1 MLRCNNCFNYNIYR
15 KFRKFAAEN
24 LSETQ
29 MANPLF
35 YAKILLFGE
44 YGIIEDSQGLTL
56 PYSFYKGTLKFSS
69 LKNEF
74 EKKSNESLR
83 QYADF
88 LQTLTLPEI
97 YQLNLLQLR
106 TDLDNGLFF
115 DSNIPQGYGVGS
127 SGALVAAIFEKYS
140 VQERTPESVSKDEL
154 KELKVVFGQMES
166 YFHGKSSGIDPLI
179 CYMNL
184 PILIENKNS
193 VDKVNVPASQEG
205 KGAIF
210 LIDSGVTGETGPMV
224 QIFFEKMKTEGFRK
238 TLQEEFIRYNN
249 ACIDAFLKKEM
260 TPLFRNLK
268 KLSVW
273 AYEHFKP
280 MIPEGL
286 YNAWKKGLDTN
297 AYYLKLCGSGGGG
310 YILGFTKDYEKAEQ
324 MLPGFHKEVIYRF

>member
-1 MLRCNNCFNYNIYR
+1 MQLTINALIQPM
-15 KFRKFAAEN
+15 
-24 LSETQ
+24 T
-29 MANPLF
+29 NPLF

-56 PYSFYKGTLKFSS
+56 PYSFYKGALKFSELES
-69 LKNEF
+69 DF
-74 EKKSNESLR
+74 EKKSNSSL
-83 QYADF
+83 QKYSDY
-88 LQTLTLPEI
+88 LLTL
-97 YQLNLLQLR
+97 
-106 TDLDNGLFF
+106 DLPAKFKLDISAFKQDLAKGLFF

-127 SGALVAAIFEKYS
+127 SGALVAAIFERYSLQKY
-140 VQERTPESVSKDEL
+140 VPENISKDEL
-154 KELKVVFGQMES
+154 KDLKKIFGQLES

-184 PILIENKNS
+184 PILIENREN
-193 VDKVNVPASQEG
+193 VDRVSIPNGEAG

-210 LIDSGVTGETGPMV
+210 LIDSGMTGETGPMV

-238 TLQEEFIRYNN
+238 TLKEEFIRYNN

-268 KLSVW
+268 NLSVW

-280 MIPEGL
+280 MIPESI

-310 YILGFTKDYEKAEQ
+310 YILGFTRDYEKAEK
-324 MLPGFHKEVIYRF
+324 MLAGFEKEVIYRF

>member
-1 MLRCNNCFNYNIYR
+1 M
-15 KFRKFAAEN
+15 
-24 LSETQ
+24 T
-29 MANPLF
+29 NPLF

-56 PYSFYKGTLKFSS
+56 PYSFYKGTLKFSDLKSDFDKESNDS
-69 LKNEF
+69 LLKYSDYLKDLE
-74 EKKSNESLR
+74 
-83 QYADF
+83 
-88 LQTLTLPEI
+88 LPEVF
-97 YQLNLLQLR
+97 QLNISKFKK
-106 TDLDNGLFF
+106 DIKKGLFF

-140 VQERTPESVSKDEL
+140 IKSYEPEQVSKDQL
-154 KELKVVFGQMES
+154 MNLRTIFGQMES

-184 PILIENKNS
+184 PILIESKES
-193 VDKVNVPASQEG
+193 VDKVAIPASHEG

-210 LIDSGVTGETGPMV
+210 LIDSGMTGETGPMV

-238 TLQEEFIRYNN
+238 TMKEEFIRYNN

-268 KLSVW
+268 SLSVW

-280 MIPEGL
+280 MIPESI
-286 YNAWKKGLDTN
+286 YNVWKKGLDTN

-310 YILGFTKDYEKAEQ
+310 YILGFTKDYKKAEK
-324 MLPGFHKEVIYRF
+324 MLEGFHKEVIYRF

>member
-1 MLRCNNCFNYNIYR
+1 M
-15 KFRKFAAEN
+15 
-24 LSETQ
+24 T
-29 MANPLF
+29 NPLF

-56 PYSFYKGTLKFSS
+56 PYSFYKGALKFSELES
-69 LKNEF
+69 DF
-74 EKKSNESLR
+74 EKKSNSSL
-83 QYADF
+83 QKYSDY
-88 LQTLTLPEI
+88 LLTL
-97 YQLNLLQLR
+97 
-106 TDLDNGLFF
+106 DLPAKFKLDISAFKQDLAKGLFF

-127 SGALVAAIFEKYS
+127 SGALVAAIFERYS
-140 VQERTPESVSKDEL
+140 VEKYVPDSITKDEL
-154 KELKVVFGQMES
+154 KDLKKIFGQLES

-184 PILIENKNS
+184 PILIENREN
-193 VDKVNVPASQEG
+193 VDRVSIPNGEAG

-210 LIDSGVTGETGPMV
+210 LIDSGMTGETGPMV

-238 TLQEEFIRYNN
+238 TLKEEFIRYNN

-268 KLSVW
+268 NLSVW

-280 MIPEGL
+280 MIPESI

-310 YILGFTKDYEKAEQ
+310 YILGFTRDYEKAEK
-324 MLPGFHKEVIYRF
+324 MLSGFEKEVIYRF

>member
-1 MLRCNNCFNYNIYR
+1 
-15 KFRKFAAEN
+15 
-24 LSETQ
+24 

-56 PYSFYKGTLKFSS
+56 PYSFYKGTLKFSDLES
-69 LKNEF
+69 DF
-74 EKKSNESLR
+74 EKTSNISL
-83 QYADF
+83 QKYADY
-88 LQTLTLPEI
+88 LGS
-97 YQLNLLQLR
+97 LNLPDSFKLNISKLQR
-106 TDLDNGLFF
+106 DLKKGLFF

-140 VQERTPESVSKDEL
+140 VKTYLPEHISKDQL
-154 KELKVVFGQMES
+154 KELKKVFGEMES

-184 PILIENKNS
+184 PILIENKEN
-193 VDKVNVPASQEG
+193 VDKVSIPESHEG

-210 LIDSGVTGETGPMV
+210 LIDSGMTGETGPMV

-238 TLQEEFIRYNN
+238 TMKEEFIRYNN

-260 TPLFRNLK
+260 NPLFRNLK
-268 KLSVW
+268 SLSVW

-280 MIPEGL
+280 MIPESI

-310 YILGFTKDYEKAEQ
+310 YILGFTKDYKKAEK
-324 MLPGFHKEVIYRF
+324 MLEGFHKEVIYRF

>member
-1 MLRCNNCFNYNIYR
+1 M
-15 KFRKFAAEN
+15 
-24 LSETQ
+24 T
-29 MANPLF
+29 NPLF

-56 PYSFYKGTLKFSS
+56 PYSFYKGALKFSELES
-69 LKNEF
+69 DF
-74 EKKSNESLR
+74 EKKSNSSL
-83 QYADF
+83 QKYSDY
-88 LQTLTLPEI
+88 LLTL
-97 YQLNLLQLR
+97 
-106 TDLDNGLFF
+106 DLPAKFKLDISAFKQDLAKGLFF

-127 SGALVAAIFEKYS
+127 SGALVAAIFERYSIEKYVPDS
-140 VQERTPESVSKDEL
+140 ITKDEL
-154 KELKVVFGQMES
+154 KDLKKIFGQLES

-184 PILIENKNS
+184 PILIENREN
-193 VDKVNVPASQEG
+193 VDRVSIPNGEAG

-210 LIDSGVTGETGPMV
+210 LIDSGMTGETGPMV

-238 TLQEEFIRYNN
+238 TLKEEFIRYNN

-268 KLSVW
+268 NLSVW

-280 MIPEGL
+280 MIPESI

-310 YILGFTKDYEKAEQ
+310 YILGFTRDYEKAEK
-324 MLPGFHKEVIYRF
+324 MLAGFEKEVIYRF